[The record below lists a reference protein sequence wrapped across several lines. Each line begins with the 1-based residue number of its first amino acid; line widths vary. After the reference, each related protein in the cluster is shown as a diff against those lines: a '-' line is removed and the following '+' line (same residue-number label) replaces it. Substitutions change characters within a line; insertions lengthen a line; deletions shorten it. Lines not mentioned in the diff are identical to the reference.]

1 MSRKFTRRTL
11 LGASLGAAQLALLE
25 RFMSFGETARADAHD
40 GPTRLLVVYL
50 PGGVRFYPLFC
61 PLSPDEI
68 DRTIPPPTSASQE
81 PIFFRPDDVV
91 ELDGDS
97 GGFTPLRLGSNWNPA
112 DPGDRTGYRTS
123 PMGYSWLHYG
133 LGPTTAVVHGID
145 NGSFAHDA
153 AYVGAMCGIAGGDYR
168 APAVV
173 SVIAN
178 HLHSRFASTRPIPCV
193 AINSSGVPR
202 APGLPAHAQPAIV
215 PSPASLAN
223 LFSSDGVRMDR
234 WRGCDHREPRDVPTW
249 DDAAMHAGIGVTTVD
264 GVLLDRARALG
275 SRANGKSRD
284 VLGQIYES
292 YAAVSRTLAADVVT
306 AVEAVTP
313 VTIPKPDH
321 LRAYGMF
328 DFTFGLAN
336 GRINM
341 TDNCEWILRLLKSNV
356 TSAVYASLPEEYYD
370 HHNGTSVPYATAAS
384 RAQLDILA
392 RLMGEMMATPA
403 PDHPGKTLYDDTVVV
418 IMSEFNRTWPHGA
431 TQDDPASWR
440 YGDDHNAV
448 TSVVIS
454 GGAVAGNRQIGGFD
468 LSNRDLPLG
477 LPVAIEEED
486 LGHVS
491 MRSPRAS
498 DYAATM
504 YDLFG
509 MRPGV
514 DYFIPG
520 GYGVIEGL
528 RPDG

>member
-25 RFMSFGETARADAHD
+25 RFMSFGERARADEGD

-61 PLSPDEI
+61 PLTPEEI
-68 DRTIPPPTSASQE
+68 DRTIPPPTNASQE
-81 PIFFRPDDVV
+81 PIFFRPDDLV

-97 GGFTPLRLGSNWNPA
+97 GGFTPLRMGRNWNPA

-123 PMGYSWLHYG
+123 PMGYSWVHYG
-133 LGPTTAVVHGID
+133 LGPTTAVLHGID

-173 SVIAN
+173 STVAN
-178 HLHSRFASTRPIPCV
+178 HLHARFAGTRPIPCV
-193 AINSSGVPR
+193 AINGSAVPR
-202 APGLPAHAQPAIV
+202 APGLPAHAQPTIV
-215 PSPASLAN
+215 PGPDALAN
-223 LFSSDGVRMDR
+223 LFSSDGERVGR
-234 WRGCDHREPRDVPTW
+234 WSGCDHRERIDLPTW
-249 DDAAMHAGIGVTTVD
+249 DGSGTHAGIGVTTVD
-264 GVLLDRARALG
+264 GLLLERTRALG
-275 SRANGKSRD
+275 ARANGKSND

-292 YAAVSRTLAADVVT
+292 YAAVSRTLASDVVT

-328 DFTFGLAN
+328 DMTFGLAN
-336 GRINM
+336 GRIDM
-341 TDNCEWILRLLKSNV
+341 TANCEWILRLLKSNI
-356 TSAVYASLPEEYYD
+356 TSVVYANMPEHYYD
-370 HHNGTSVPYATAAS
+370 YHNGSSVPYATAAS

-392 RLMGEMMATPA
+392 RLMGEMMATPS
-403 PDHPGKTLYDDTVVV
+403 PDRPGRTLYDDTVVV
-418 IMSEFNRTWPHGA
+418 IQSEFNRTWMTGR
-431 TQDDPASWR
+431 TQDDPSSWG

-448 TSVVIS
+448 TSVVVS
-454 GGAVAGNRQIGGFD
+454 GGTVAGNRQIGGFD
-468 LSNRDLPLG
+468 LENASLPYG
-477 LPVAIEEED
+477 LPVDIEEED
-486 LGHVS
+486 LGHIS
-491 MRSPRAS
+491 SRPPRAA
-498 DYAATM
+498 DTAATL

-509 MRPGV
+509 MRPGA

-520 GYGVIEGL
+520 GYGVIQGL
-528 RPDG
+528 RG